1 MVICGSYMFEF
12 SVSNDMKRNNNDK
25 KRIPTYL
32 LAYILTPIIKEL
44 KISVEHGKVLTTLN
58 ISKH

>member
-1 MVICGSYMFEF
+1 MFEF